1 MATKKCLQKKVCDK
15 KKASQRKKWSGQ
27 IILILL
33 RNVPHIIQGFH
44 TEMLVFQIKIFVEH
58 DMIEFESKN

>member
-1 MATKKCLQKKVCDK
+1 
-15 KKASQRKKWSGQ
+15 
-27 IILILL
+27 
-33 RNVPHIIQGFH
+33 VPHIIQGFH